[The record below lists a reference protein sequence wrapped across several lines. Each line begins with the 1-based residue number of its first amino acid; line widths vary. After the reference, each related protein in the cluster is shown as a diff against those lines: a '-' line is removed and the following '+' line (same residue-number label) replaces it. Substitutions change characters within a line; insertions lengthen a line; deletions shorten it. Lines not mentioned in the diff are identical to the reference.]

1 MSIDGLKRATPILAG
16 LLLTTAISVPTSAV
30 SAQQDARSYP
40 SDFRHGV
47 MLDYIYTQQLEAP
60 YSSVWGGTEIERV
73 GYRRTVYVETNE
85 KRVFAGLVEFECRA
99 LGFVTIREYNL
110 EMGVPADLTGVL
122 VNGGEIIRDP
132 EDRIWPGWDGSF
144 STRLSDPESWS
155 QRGTDAYGNY
165 VLLPY
170 ETFLQVRDHFCGP
183 RASEWTGG
191 GDAYSAAYR
200 GYVVNLRPNE
210 GLQTWSDY
218 NVNSDRLGVI
228 PHNAQE
234 VYVDWCITRSGKLWC
249 DVFYDGMHGWIDAPN
264 NIAPYDGDF

>member
-1 MSIDGLKRATPILAG
+1 MSIDGLKRTIHILAG
-16 LLLTTAISVPTSAV
+16 LLLSASISVPALAV

-40 SDFRHGV
+40 SDFRYGV

-73 GYRRTVYVETNE
+73 GYRRTVYIETNE
-85 KRVFAGLVEFECRA
+85 KSVFAGLVEFECRA

-110 EMGVPADLTGVL
+110 EMGVPADLTGVP
-122 VNGGEIIRDP
+122 VNGGEAIGSDP
-132 EDRIWPGWDGSF
+132 EWDRPGWDGSF

-165 VLLPY
+165 APLPY

-183 RASEWTGG
+183 RAPEWTGN
-191 GDAYSAAYR
+191 GDAYSADYR
-200 GYVVNLRPNE
+200 GYVVNLKPNE

-228 PHNAQE
+228 PHTAGE
-234 VYVDWCITRSGKLWC
+234 VYVDWCITRSGKVWC
-249 DVFYDGMHGWIDAPN
+249 DVFYDGMRGWIDAPN
-264 NIAPYDGDF
+264 NIAPHDGDF